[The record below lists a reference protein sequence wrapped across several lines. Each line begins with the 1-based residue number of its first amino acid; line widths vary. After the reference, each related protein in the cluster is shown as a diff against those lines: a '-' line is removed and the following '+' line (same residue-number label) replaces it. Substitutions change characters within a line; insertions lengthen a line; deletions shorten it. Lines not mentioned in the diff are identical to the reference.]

1 MMSIAPGWDM
11 SPLTSSYWTTSC
23 VISLLV
29 LSFHAMSSPSLV
41 EAFSSTSQLANQ
53 QRRPGLD
60 LALFG
65 RTRRQRQLH
74 PCAISRQNIVGPTL
88 SRQRQQNQ
96 QLFIHGRPFS
106 KFYVASTSGPLVNFG
121 DNNKNPAE
129 DESEE
134 YLWECIIDPNS
145 DDECAYYRQSYT
157 PLKKTGTWSLRPEE
171 VDHVTLKDKAAMA
184 AAAVTGI
191 ASFAVLIFFSGPGA
205 WRFFL
210 AGGLCAAASHAIPT
224 PIDVVKVREGPLLS
238 QSFYKIK
245 HGWVLISY
253 MYPFDDHSDV
263 VADEETSGFRV
274 TVDVLYPCNSENY
287 QG

>member
-1 MMSIAPGWDM
+1 
-11 SPLTSSYWTTSC
+11 
-23 VISLLV
+23 
-29 LSFHAMSSPSLV
+29 MSSPSLV